1 MKKCP
6 YCSAELLDDAEFCL
20 YCMRGLSEKRFAEHK
35 LKKPYL
41 KFAVTG
47 VLTALVICAVLITV
61 LKFGLKGTVIHNS
74 DSTSLPT
81 QNAQGIFFESNG
93 YSEKQS
99 DANGTSHSA
108 ENSSVGYSSN
118 GEETAYTSV
127 ASVGSDNKTAVISSN
142 SISSSASVT
151 DKGGSSDGNSKVEN
165 GGEASGTQS
174 DTETQESSS
183 QAPSDSTAQEQPQQT
198 WSVKSVDG

>member
-6 YCSAELLDDAEFCL
+6 YFSAELLDDAEFCL

-61 LKFGLKGTVIHNS
+61 IKFGLKGAVIHNS
-74 DSTSLPT
+74 DSVSLPA
-81 QNAQGIFFESNG
+81 QNAQGVFFEPNG

-108 ENSSVGYSSN
+108 ENSSVVYSSN
-118 GEETAYTSV
+118 GLYKRGFSR
-127 ASVGSDNKTAVISSN
+127 
-142 SISSSASVT
+142 
-151 DKGGSSDGNSKVEN
+151 
-165 GGEASGTQS
+165 Q
-174 DTETQESSS
+174 
-183 QAPSDSTAQEQPQQT
+183 
-198 WSVKSVDG
+198 